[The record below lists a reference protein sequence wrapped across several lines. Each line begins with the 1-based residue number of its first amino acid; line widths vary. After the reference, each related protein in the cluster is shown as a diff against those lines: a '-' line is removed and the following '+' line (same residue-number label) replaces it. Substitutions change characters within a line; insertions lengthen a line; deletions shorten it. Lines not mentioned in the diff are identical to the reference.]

1 MATATEIFEAIA
13 ALYYARFHRLAPGK
27 SEPIETGRDSND
39 DENRAEFTNWIRSNA
54 LHDAA
59 TRIVTLES
67 VLQQIVDEYDN
78 TYDADTDTSGMWS
91 SAASI
96 PVEVMERAQRLLR

>member
-13 ALYYARFHRLAPGK
+13 GCYYRRFHRLAPGK
-27 SEPIETGRDSND
+27 SEPIETGRNSND
-39 DENRAEFTNWIRSNA
+39 DENREEYDLWRKREAI
-54 LHDAA
+54 LDAA
-59 TRIVTLES
+59 ARIVELES
-67 VLQQIVDEYDN
+67 VLEKIVREYDD
-78 TYDADTDTSGMWS
+78 TYDAETDTTGIWT